1 MLQEIL
7 VFFIV
12 GTASIWLGRNLWRRV
27 TAPPCQPPSKSP
39 PGSDGFVPLEELH
52 SYKEVK

>member
-1 MLQEIL
+1 VFQEIL

-27 TAPPCQPPSKSP
+27 TAPPCQPPSKNP

-52 SYKEVK
+52 SYREVK